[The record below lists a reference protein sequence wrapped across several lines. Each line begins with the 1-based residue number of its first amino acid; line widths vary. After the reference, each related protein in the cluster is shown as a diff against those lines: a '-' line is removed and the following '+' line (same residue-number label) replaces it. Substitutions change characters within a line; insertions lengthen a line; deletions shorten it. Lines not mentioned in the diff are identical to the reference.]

1 MWFVLKDVQLVP
13 VLLYAP
19 VVRNS
24 TICTIR
30 NVKLTVPLVITDC
43 FNQTALTFV
52 TPVIPPV

>member
-1 MWFVLKDVQLVP
+1 VWFALKDVQLVQ

-19 VVRNS
+19 AVHNS

-30 NVKLTVPLVITDC
+30 NVKPIVLLVFTDC
-43 FNQTALTFV
+43 FNQTALTYA